1 MAIAGFKSM
10 ELVKNKEII
19 LKGRRVAYSLR
30 TSLRARNLRITIKS
44 GGAVLATKPRFVSE
58 KTVED
63 FFIKKSAWILSRIEQ
78 SRKRQKFL
86 ISGNP
91 ADYKYHAAAARQL
104 ALRKI
109 ADFNRIYKAKFNRVA
124 IRNQATRWGSCSVL
138 GNLNF
143 NYRIALLPERLAD
156 YIVVH
161 EMCHLREL
169 NHSSRFWALV
179 AQAIPDYA
187 ARRRELRQDYC

>member
-1 MAIAGFKSM
+1 MAISGFESM
-10 ELVKNKEII
+10 ELGKKKEIELDGCRI
-19 LKGRRVAYSLR
+19 TYSLR
-30 TSLRARNLRITIKS
+30 TSSRARNLRITVKS

-63 FFIKKSAWILSRIEQ
+63 FLIKKSTWILDRIEQ
-78 SRKRQKFL
+78 SRQRQKFL
-86 ISGNP
+86 VSGNR

-104 ALRKI
+104 ALQKI
-109 ADFNRIYKAKFNRVA
+109 ADFNHIYKVKFNRVA
-124 IRNQATRWGSCSVL
+124 IRNQTTRWGSCSCL

-161 EMCHLREL
+161 EICHLREL
-169 NHSSRFWALV
+169 NHSARFWALV